1 MPSQP
6 TLAGPLSPSSL
17 QQNQGANGEV
27 LPPESEKVSVVGV
40 GMGGRTGEVHDDISI
55 PKSERKAQELRGIAG
70 KLPKG
75 SKEDGKYTGLIEVPS
90 LDSIEG
96 ADNGD
101 SGVHSEKDGNQSG
114 QISSATSS
122 LGENHGNRTLYLGN
136 LHPFVT
142 EDTLR
147 EVFHG
152 CEGVT
157 ELKVIRDKVTQ
168 VSAGYGFARFTD
180 QDSAGAALEKVG
192 KCILFGQEARINWAF
207 QRDQQ
212 EDLANHIHVFVG
224 DLSPEISDA
233 ALLRAFQNSGCSDA
247 RVQWDHATGRSRGYG
262 FVSFRSR
269 EMAEAAIARMHGQ
282 VVGGRRI
289 RCGWAQHKADPAIPL
304 DAEALDR
311 ADPTNTNIYVGNL
324 VPSVSETELRRAFG
338 SYGPI
343 AEVKLHRKGAF
354 GFVRFRLHNDA
365 VRAIIGMNGA
375 IIGGK
380 SIKCS
385 WGRHPAVLPSGMQAN
400 LMLAAAAGM
409 GPLAIQAPGVP
420 MNMGGM
426 LGMPMAQ
433 NATGA
438 ILQPT
443 QGAPSNGIPQL
454 AGMPGQPTVQ
464 GASGDA
470 AGHGLYTTASSFTV
484 PPGMQ
489 YPAVPQMYYSRS
501 PAIQL

>member
-1 MPSQP
+1 MPRSSDSQ
-6 TLAGPLSPSSL
+6 GQSLSNPP
-17 QQNQGANGEV
+17 AAAAENG
-27 LPPESEKVSVVGV
+27 S
-40 GMGGRTGEVHDDISI
+40 H
-55 PKSERKAQELRGIAG
+55 
-70 KLPKG
+70 
-75 SKEDGKYTGLIEVPS
+75 TGLIEVPS
-90 LDSIEG
+90 ADSIEG
-96 ADNGD
+96 AA
-101 SGVHSEKDGNQSG
+101 VHESLSQSDQRSQEG
-114 QISSATSS
+114 HENARVPSTPSS
-122 LGENHGNRTLYLGN
+122 LGESHGNRTLYLGN

-147 EVFHG
+147 EVFNG

-168 VSAGYGFARFTD
+168 VSAGYGFARFSD
-180 QDSAGAALEKVG
+180 QDFAGAALEKVG

-212 EDLANHIHVFVG
+212 EDLASHTHIFVG
-224 DLSPEISDA
+224 DLSPEITDA
-233 ALLRAFQNSGCSDA
+233 ALLRAFQGCPGCSDA

-269 EMAEAAIARMHGQ
+269 GNAEAAIASMHGQ

-311 ADPTNTNIYVGNL
+311 ADPTNTNVYVGNL
-324 VPSVSETELRRAFG
+324 DPGVTDAEVRRAFG
-338 SYGPI
+338 AFGPI

-365 VRAIIGMNGA
+365 VRAIIAMNGS
-375 IIGGK
+375 ILGKK

-409 GPLAIQAPGVP
+409 GPLAMQAPPGVP
-420 MNMGGM
+420 VNVGGSV
-426 LGMPMAQ
+426 LGMPMAG
-433 NATGA
+433 NAAGA
-438 ILQPT
+438 LLQPT
-443 QGAPSNGIPQL
+443 QTTPAAGIAQLGASLASQPAAQGAP
-454 AGMPGQPTVQ
+454 AGETGT
-464 GASGDA
+464 
-470 AGHGLYTTASSFTV
+470 HGTFNTTATGFTV
-484 PPGMQ
+484 PTGMQ
-489 YPAVPQMYYSRS
+489 YPGVAQMYYSRS
-501 PAIQL
+501 PAVHLQGV